1 MNIYR
6 FTLLSIL
13 AWGFVNS
20 ASAVTLSSGGNIN
33 AGTVLPPTEI
43 TNIGG
48 SALTYDY
55 NIFVDGDLFLDYS
68 VLSENNIDLIIGP
81 NVALNATSIIIYAYS
96 DIAIAPNLASVSIF
110 SNPLLTMNQTT
121 DTLLYSDLPI
131 ASGLFEATGN
141 IYVGNYLSFK
151 PVPLPATLWL
161 FISGL
166 LILFSRFKSKINYK
180 FLFSSQS
187 LC

>member
-20 ASAVTLSSGGNIN
+20 ATAVTVTAGGNIN
-33 AGTVLPPTEI
+33 AGTVLPPTTI
-43 TNIGG
+43 INIGG

-55 NIFVDGDLFLDYS
+55 NIFVDGNLFLDYS
-68 VLSENNIDLIIGP
+68 VLSENNIDLIGT
-81 NVALNATSIIIYAYS
+81 NVTLKATNSIIIYAYS

-110 SNPLLTMNQTT
+110 SNPLLTMNQTN

-131 ASGLFEATGN
+131 TNALFEATGN

-166 LILFSRFKSKINYK
+166 IILFSRFKSKINYK
-180 FLFSSQS
+180 FLFSPQS
-187 LC
+187 LV